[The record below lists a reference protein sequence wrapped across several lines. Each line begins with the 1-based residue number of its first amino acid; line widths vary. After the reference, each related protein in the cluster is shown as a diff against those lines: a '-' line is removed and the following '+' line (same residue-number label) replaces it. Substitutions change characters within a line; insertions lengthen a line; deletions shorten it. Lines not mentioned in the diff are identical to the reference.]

1 MESTEFRNLLLLLRE
16 DLQDKD
22 IPHRTTMTKRI
33 MELSKE
39 QTKHLSSQM
48 LVSSDLL
55 FIFEL
60 INFYFFSKVPWERS
74 PLPWTC
80 GQTLT

>member
-1 MESTEFRNLLLLLRE
+1 
-16 DLQDKD
+16 LQDKD

-48 LVSSDLL
+48 LSSMGKISFTMDM
-55 FIFEL
+55 
-60 INFYFFSKVPWERS
+60 
-74 PLPWTC
+74 WTDFNLKAYMAV
-80 GQTLT
+80 TAHWL

>member
-33 MELSKE
+33 IELSKE
-39 QTKHLSSQM
+39 QTMHLSSQM

-60 INFYFFSKVPWERS
+60 IN
-74 PLPWTC
+74 
-80 GQTLT
+80 

>member
-55 FIFEL
+55 FIFKL
-60 INFYFFSKVPWERS
+60 IKFF
-74 PLPWTC
+74 
-80 GQTLT
+80 